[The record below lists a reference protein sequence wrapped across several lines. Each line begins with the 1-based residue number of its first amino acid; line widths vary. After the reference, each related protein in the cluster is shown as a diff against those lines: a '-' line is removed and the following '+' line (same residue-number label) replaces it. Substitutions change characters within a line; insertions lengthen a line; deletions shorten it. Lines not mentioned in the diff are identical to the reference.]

1 MTYKSILKS
10 NKSHNTNLN
19 IYGVLSDGTSEVI
32 SVIGIANTQRAGWH
46 LSFVS
51 NGNWEINCT
60 PNSKPLNTEY
70 VVKYTY
76 DNGLH
81 SLYVDNQLLVSTTKI
96 MNSIHDVW
104 VGISASE
111 YIKELKVKLL

>member
-10 NKSHNTNLN
+10 NTGHNTNLN

-32 SVIGIANTQRAGWH
+32 SVIGIGNKQYAGWH

-51 NGNWEINCT
+51 NGNWEVNYA

-96 MNSIHDVW
+96 MNNMHDIW
-104 VGISASE
+104 VGISQSE
-111 YIKELKVKLL
+111 YIKDLKVKPL